1 MPVDPSV
8 KQLSPVYDR
17 FTEERVLLGHARQ
30 QADALG
36 LDDYFI
42 VDVDSHREPDAA
54 WGEVLEYVDNPVMKR
69 NAQHDLESAGV
80 RLYVPHSFPAGAG
93 FGFQPGHG
101 RIFHQ
106 EGSLEEIG
114 VEGVDREVAL
124 GLRSMDAMGINVQ
137 VTFPTT
143 LLGMGMSPLAG
154 AEAHIAYAYNR
165 WMIER
170 FCSQSPRLTFMPYLP
185 MRDVDMCRRI
195 VRETA
200 DQPGVAGF
208 MVTSIRYQPVHDNS
222 FMDLYAEI
230 EETGLPLAFHAGPTW
245 DDDWMKTMN
254 RFISVH
260 ALSFVHCNLVHCT
273 NWVIN
278 GLPERFPGLNVV
290 WLESG
295 LAWVPF
301 LMQRLDHE
309 YLKRTSEAPLLKR
322 LPSDYMRDMY
332 FASQPMEMDNLELLE
347 STMTAIR
354 AETQLLYASDWPHW
368 DFDLPSSILRF
379 PWLSDK
385 GKRGILGENARRV
398 FRLDPRASSA
408 GKAQVVHS
416 GKAAGGFSSVA
427 DAAG

>member
-1 MPVDPSV
+1 MPVDPRV
-8 KQLSPVYDR
+8 NPLPPVFDR
-17 FTEERVLLGHARQ
+17 FTEERVVLDHARQ

-54 WGEVLEYVDNPVMKR
+54 WSEVLDYVDNRVMKR
-69 NAQHDLESAGV
+69 NALYDLESMGV
-80 RLYVPHSFPAGAG
+80 KLYVPHSVPGG
-93 FGFQPGHG
+93 TGLGFQPMHG
-101 RIFHQ
+101 RIPHQ
-106 EGSLEEIG
+106 EGSLEELG
-114 VEGVDREVAL
+114 VQGVDREVAL

-143 LLGMGMSPLAG
+143 LLGLGMSPRPE

-170 FCSQSPRLTFMPYLP
+170 FCSQSPRLKFLPHLP
-185 MRDVDMCRRI
+185 MRDVEMCRRI

-200 DQPGVAGF
+200 DQPEVAGF
-208 MVTSIRYQPVHDNS
+208 MTTSIRYQPVHDNS
-222 FMDLYAEI
+222 LMDLYAEI
-230 EETGLPLAFHAGPTW
+230 EETGLPLTFHAGPTW
-245 DDDWMKTMN
+245 DDEWMKTMN

-290 WLESG
+290 WVESG

-322 LPSDYMRDMY
+322 LPSEYMRDMY
-332 FASQPMEMDNLELLE
+332 YSCQPLEKDNLALLE
-347 STMTAIR
+347 STMSAMR

-368 DFDLPSSILRF
+368 DFELPSSILNF
-379 PWLSDK
+379 SWLSDTA
-385 GKRGILGENARRV
+385 KRGILGENARRV
-398 FRLDPRASSA
+398 FRLNPFPPGPAQAPVVTQSGQSTA
-408 GKAQVVHS
+408 G
-416 GKAAGGFSSVA
+416 
-427 DAAG
+427 

>member
-1 MPVDPSV
+1 MPVDPRV
-8 KQLSPVYDR
+8 KPLPPVLDR
-17 FTEERVLLGHARQ
+17 FTEERVVLDHARQ

-42 VDVDSHREPDAA
+42 VDIDSHREPDAA
-54 WGEVLEYVDNPVMKR
+54 WSEVLEYVDNRVMKR
-69 NAQHDLESAGV
+69 NALYDLESMGV
-80 RLYVPHSFPAGAG
+80 KLYVPHSVPGG
-93 FGFQPGHG
+93 TGLGFQPMHG
-101 RIFHQ
+101 RIPHQ

-124 GLRSMDAMGINVQ
+124 SLRSMDAIGINVQ

-143 LLGMGMSPLAG
+143 LLGLGMSPRPE

-170 FCSQSPRLTFMPYLP
+170 FCSQSPRLKFLPHLP
-185 MRDVDMCRRI
+185 MRDVEMCRRI

-200 DQPGVAGF
+200 DRPEVAGF
-208 MVTSIRYQPVHDNS
+208 MTTSIRYQPVHDNS
-222 FMDLYAEI
+222 LMDLYAEI
-230 EETGLPLAFHAGPTW
+230 EETGLPLTFHAGPTW
-245 DDDWMKTMN
+245 DDEWMKTMN

-290 WLESG
+290 WVESG

-322 LPSDYMRDMY
+322 LPSDYMREMY
-332 FASQPMEMDNLELLE
+332 YSCQPMEKDNLALLE
-347 STMTAIR
+347 STMSAMR

-368 DFDLPSSILRF
+368 DFELPSSILNF
-379 PWLSDK
+379 SWLSDEA
-385 GKRGILGENARRV
+385 KRGILGENARRV
-398 FRLDPRASSA
+398 FRLDASAPSA
-408 GKAQVVHS
+408 DKVPVAHAGP
-416 GKAAGGFSSVA
+416 AAA
-427 DAAG
+427 E